1 MENLLPEL
9 RIQILFLLTD
19 FASLRSLIRA
29 SPSYHASYREAGR
42 EKVLGHVALCHLD
55 ARLHADA
62 LAAVR
67 TRRFYEVRYDTS
79 REGERAN
86 VFLDGYDRARDDG
99 THTKSE
105 WLSCRSITEA
115 IDLIHLN
122 EAVKFVAVE
131 YCLSVASIMAEGP
144 QPTILSQM
152 EELRLHRALYRFQIY
167 SNFFGVNPYMA
178 PKSSWRG
185 RTNPPHPYKR
195 FLASFPPWEILEM
208 ACVWQY
214 LMQRW
219 ANLVKEI
226 SYADFTTKH
235 GPDEDQDLLDAF
247 TRLDFTGFDLN
258 DSDSEPDYSTAALS
272 PSNYICIVA

>member
-1 MENLLPEL
+1 MENLPPEL
-9 RIQILFLLTD
+9 RIQILFQLPD
-19 FASLRSLIRA
+19 FASLRSLVRA

-42 EKVLGHVALCHLD
+42 ERVLGHVALCQLD

-86 VFLDGYDRARDDG
+86 DFLDGYDRARDDG
-99 THTKSE
+99 THTKSD

-115 IDLIHLN
+115 IDLVYLN
-122 EAVKFVAVE
+122 EAVKFVALE
-131 YCLSVASIMAEGP
+131 YCLSVASIMAQGQ
-144 QPTILSQM
+144 QPTVLSQM

-167 SNFFGVNPYMA
+167 CNFFGVNPCMA
-178 PKSSWRG
+178 PKSIWRG
-185 RTNPPHPYKR
+185 RTNPPHPQKR
-195 FLASFPPWEILEM
+195 FIASFPPWEILEM

-219 ANLVKEI
+219 ATLIREI

-235 GPDEDQDLLDAF
+235 GHDEERDLLDAF
-247 TRLDFTGFDLN
+247 TRLDFNNFNLA
-258 DSDSEPDYSTAALS
+258 DSDSETDYSMT
-272 PSNYICIVA
+272 PSFPLQSY